1 MNDSDPLIYPSGPF
15 FSFASGMTSIGW
27 TSVCGESMGSHVY
40 TFPAQQTQGTALR
53 PSPEVLARLFCHYL
67 VTLLPNEA
75 LPELVDDLD
84 DLRGKYLK
92 PARVT
97 GSLLSSGSTRLK
109 AKVGKSVP
117 RPEIQLERE

>member
-1 MNDSDPLIYPSGPF
+1 
-15 FSFASGMTSIGW
+15 MTSIGW
-27 TSVCGESMGSHVY
+27 TSVCGESVGSHVY

-53 PSPEVLARLFCHYL
+53 PSPEVVARLFCHYL
-67 VTLLPNEA
+67 VTLLPNA
-75 LPELVDDLD
+75 AIPELVDELD

-97 GSLLSSGSTRLK
+97 RSLLSGSTRLK
-109 AKVGKSVP
+109 GRVGKSVP